1 LVLQK
6 TLEARFSKKHT
17 VLQKKN
23 CLLVIFLKKG
33 VTEGLGTTDRALRQ
47 GEADVAASGAEAETS
62 ALSPEQVL
70 SMIGLQSRDC
80 YLNEALR
87 DGVTPGDLADVTKEE
102 LYREN
107 EVLCTRPPHTCFHA
121 QRLDAGS
128 E

>member
-1 LVLQK
+1 MVLQK

-17 VLQKKN
+17 VLQKQN
-23 CLLVIFLKKG
+23 CLLVNFLKKG
-33 VTEGLGTTDRALRQ
+33 VTGGRADRALRQ

>member
-1 LVLQK
+1 MVLQK

-17 VLQKKN
+17 VLQKQN
-23 CLLVIFLKKG
+23 CLLVNFLKKG
-33 VTEGLGTTDRALRQ
+33 VTGGLADRALRQ

>member
-17 VLQKKN
+17 VLQKQN
-23 CLLVIFLKKG
+23 CLLVNFLKKG
-33 VTEGLGTTDRALRQ
+33 VTGGLADRALRQ